1 MIPSKKDKNM
11 KVLFMGTPEFAAI
24 CLQHLI
30 ESDHEVVGVVTVPD
44 KPAGRGQ
51 KITQSAV
58 AKLALQNNLKL
69 LQPHKLKSPDF
80 IEELNQLQADVF
92 VVVAFRMLPK
102 EVWQIPPKGTFNLH
116 ASLLPDY
123 RGAAPINW
131 AIINGETK
139 TGVTTFLIDEQIDT
153 GNILLKEETLI
164 LPDDN
169 AGTLHDKLVEI
180 GKKLIVKTLD
190 ELENNTIQP
199 KVQPE
204 TEIQKNAPK
213 IFKNDCKIDWE
224 DDIENIANK
233 IRGLSPYPVAW
244 TEFVNAQET
253 KQLKIYK
260 GNFKRENIEESNKGK
275 VELSKTE
282 MKVYASNGIYFVEE
296 LQLEGKRRMTVQD
309 FINGLNERE
318 NLRVG

>member
-1 MIPSKKDKNM
+1 M

-30 ESDHEVVGVVTVPD
+30 ESNHEVVGVVTVPD

-58 AKLALQNNLKL
+58 AKLAQQHKLKL
-69 LQPHKLKSPDF
+69 LQPERLKSPEF
-80 IEELNQLQADVF
+80 LEELHQLQADVF

-102 EVWQIPPKGTFNLH
+102 EVWLIPQKGTFNLH

-153 GNILLKEETLI
+153 GNILLKAETTI
-164 LPDDN
+164 LPEDN

-180 GKKLIVKTLD
+180 GKELIIETLD
-190 ELENNTIQP
+190 GLENNTIKPQL
-199 KVQPE
+199 QPE
-204 TEIQKNAPK
+204 TEVQKNAPK
-213 IFKNDCKIDWE
+213 IFKDDCKINWKE
-224 DDIENIANK
+224 DIEHIANK
-233 IRGLSPYPVAW
+233 IRGLSPYPTAW
-244 TEFVNAQET
+244 TKFVNGKET

-260 GNFKRENIEESNKGK
+260 GFFKRNENNIDTIGQVEINK
-275 VELSKTE
+275 SE
-282 MKVYASNGIYFVEE
+282 MKIYASNGIYFVEE
-296 LQLEGKRRMTVQD
+296 LQLEGKKRMLVQD
-309 FINGLNERE
+309 FINGLNQRE
-318 NLRVG
+318 LLHVL